1 MRCQINL
8 VVLHHEADPRRWRTF
23 IQLGLVWSSSRSSTV
38 QLLDV
43 LHSFNCVCVCVQ
55 INLILRSA
63 ASSSSSECCTGLL
76 EAPFFFIFVPL
87 EFFIP
92 YNMSNIITIIM
103 NMVIVIVR
111 TRWFVHCPLAE
122 LCIVPHDLSTNLIVP
137 RNFVDATDRADKLS
151 SSIDQ

>member
-1 MRCQINL
+1 MENFHPAGPGLEQQPQQHCATLGR
-8 VVLHHEADPRRWRTF
+8 AA
-23 IQLGLVWSSSRSSTV
+23 QL
-38 QLLDV
+38 QL
-43 LHSFNCVCVCVQ
+43 CVCVCVQ